1 MPINTEILEKINEEI
16 KAKHTKLLIVTKTR
30 TEEEILELVNLGF
43 CNFGENRVQ
52 EAEKKF
58 SKIIEN
64 NKIRLS
70 LIGPLQSNK
79 VKQALKLF
87 DVIQSIDR
95 IKIIDEILKYKNEKT
110 KTKNF
115 YIQINIGKEN
125 QKSGV
130 TPNEFENIYKY
141 CIDKGLNINGIMCIP
156 PQGKDPTPFFS
167 EMKMIRDKINKN
179 LILSMG
185 MSSDYKTALDYQ
197 SNEIR
202 IGSLIFS

>member
-1 MPINTEILEKINEEI
+1 MTINLKKLSEINNKIKDKN
-16 KAKHTKLLIVTKTR
+16 TKLLIVTKTR
-30 TEEEILELVNLGF
+30 PLEEILQLINLGF

-52 EAEKKF
+52 EAQQKF
-58 SKIIEN
+58 TNIPSRMDISV
-64 NKIRLS
+64 S

-87 DVIQSIDR
+87 DVIQSLDR
-95 IKIIDEILKYKNEKT
+95 IKIVDEILKYKNENS

-115 YIQINIGKEN
+115 YIQINIGKED

-130 TPNEFENIYKY
+130 MPNDFEDFYKY
-141 CIDKGLNINGIMCIP
+141 CIDKCLKINGIMCIP
-156 PQGKDPTPFFS
+156 PEGKDPAPFFS
-167 EMKMIRDKINKN
+167 EMKMIRDRIDKN

-185 MSSDYKTALDYQ
+185 MSLDYEIALDHQ

-202 IGSLIFS
+202 VGSLIFS

>member
-1 MPINTEILEKINEEI
+1 MTINLKKLSEINNKIKDKN
-16 KAKHTKLLIVTKTR
+16 TKLLIVTKTR
-30 TEEEILELVNLGF
+30 PLEEILQLINLGF

-52 EAEKKF
+52 EAQQKF
-58 SKIIEN
+58 ANIPSRMDISV
-64 NKIRLS
+64 S

-87 DVIQSIDR
+87 DVIQSLDR
-95 IKIIDEILKYKNEKT
+95 IKIVDEILKYKNENS

-115 YIQINIGKEN
+115 YIQINIGKED

-130 TPNEFENIYKY
+130 MPNDFEDFYKY
-141 CIDKGLNINGIMCIP
+141 CIDKCLKINGIMCIP
-156 PQGKDPTPFFS
+156 PEGKDPAPFFS
-167 EMKMIRDKINKN
+167 EMKMIRDRIDKN

-185 MSSDYKTALDYQ
+185 MSLDYEIALDHQ

-202 IGSLIFS
+202 VGSLIFS

>member
-30 TEEEILELVNLGF
+30 TEEEILELVSLGF

-58 SKIIEN
+58 SKITVN
-64 NKIRLS
+64 NKIKLS

-130 TPNEFENIYKY
+130 MPNEFEYMYKY

-167 EMKMIRDKINKN
+167 EMKMIRDKIDKN

>member
-30 TEEEILELVNLGF
+30 TEEEILELVSLGF

-58 SKIIEN
+58 SKITVN
-64 NKIRLS
+64 NKIKLS

-95 IKIIDEILKYKNEKT
+95 IKIIDEI
-110 KTKNF
+110 
-115 YIQINIGKEN
+115 
-125 QKSGV
+125 
-130 TPNEFENIYKY
+130 
-141 CIDKGLNINGIMCIP
+141 
-156 PQGKDPTPFFS
+156 
-167 EMKMIRDKINKN
+167 
-179 LILSMG
+179 
-185 MSSDYKTALDYQ
+185 
-197 SNEIR
+197 
-202 IGSLIFS
+202 

>member
-1 MPINTEILEKINEEI
+1 MPINIEILEKINEEI

-185 MSSDYKTALDYQ
+185 MSSDYEIALDHQ

>member
-30 TEEEILELVNLGF
+30 TEEEILELVSLGF

-58 SKIIEN
+58 SKITVN
-64 NKIRLS
+64 NKIKLS

-125 QKSGV
+125 QKSVV
-130 TPNEFENIYKY
+130 TPNEFENMYKY

-167 EMKMIRDKINKN
+167 EMKMIRDKIDKN

>member
-58 SKIIEN
+58 SKITVN
-64 NKIRLS
+64 NKIKLS

-130 TPNEFENIYKY
+130 TPNEFENMYKY

>member
-1 MPINTEILEKINEEI
+1 MPINIEILEKINEEI

-30 TEEEILELVNLGF
+30 TEDEILELVSLGF

-58 SKIIEN
+58 PKIIVK
-64 NKIRLS
+64 NKIKLS

-95 IKIIDEILKYKNEKT
+95 IKIIDEILKHKNENSKT
-110 KTKNF
+110 KDF

-130 TPNEFENIYKY
+130 MPNEFEKMYKY

-156 PQGKDPTPFFS
+156 PQGKDPTPFFL
-167 EMKMIRDKINKN
+167 EMKMIRDKIDKN

-185 MSSDYKTALDYQ
+185 MSSDYEIALDHQ

>member
-1 MPINTEILEKINEEI
+1 MPINIEILEKINEEI

-30 TEEEILELVNLGF
+30 TEEEILELVSLGF

-58 SKIIEN
+58 SKITVN
-64 NKIRLS
+64 NKIKLS

-130 TPNEFENIYKY
+130 TPNEFENMYKY

>member
-1 MPINTEILEKINEEI
+1 M
-16 KAKHTKLLIVTKTR
+16 IVTKTR
-30 TEEEILELVNLGF
+30 PLDEILKLINLGF

-52 EAEKKF
+52 EAQQKF
-58 SKIIEN
+58 TNIPSRMDISV
-64 NKIRLS
+64 S

-87 DVIQSIDR
+87 DGIQSLDR
-95 IKIIDEILKYKNEKT
+95 IKIIDEILKYKNENS

-130 TPNEFENIYKY
+130 MPNEFEYMYKY

-156 PQGKDPTPFFS
+156 PQGKDPTPFF
-167 EMKMIRDKINKN
+167 EMKMIRDKIDKN
-179 LILSMG
+179 
-185 MSSDYKTALDYQ
+185 
-197 SNEIR
+197 
-202 IGSLIFS
+202 

>member
-1 MPINTEILEKINEEI
+1 MPINIEILEKINEEI

-43 CNFGENRVQ
+43 CNFSENRVQ